1 MATNSTT
8 PQVGGDLVDE
18 NDAARYTGHSARTY
32 QQWRYR
38 GEGPPYIKCGK
49 AVRYSLR
56 ELDAWLLEH
65 RVDPSAAA

>member
-1 MATNSTT
+1 MSHPAQ

-18 NDAARYTGHSARTY
+18 EVAGGYVGRSPRTMQMY
-32 QQWRYR
+32 RYR

-56 ELDAWLLEH
+56 DLDAWLLEH
-65 RVDPSAAA
+65 RVEPRKVA

>member
-1 MATNSTT
+1 M
-8 PQVGGDLVDE
+8 DE
-18 NDAARYTGHSARTY
+18 SGAAAYTGHSPRTY

-56 ELDAWLLEH
+56 DLDAWLLEH
-65 RVDPSAAA
+65 RVDPSAA